1 MKKYTAI
8 VATIGPATET
18 EEIIK
23 ELIEAGMNVARF
35 NTKHGTPE
43 WHQER
48 IARVRKVAKEMKVAV
63 GILLDLQ
70 GPEIRIN
77 LPGESPFK
85 MNDGEKAVF
94 SANKNRSDDN
104 LILIPQNVVDT
115 LQIGNFVLLDDGACE
130 FEIVGKDSDHL
141 AAKALGDFEVK
152 HRKTMNT
159 PGVTIDMPSLI
170 DADLTQLDG
179 VTGEGVDFVGL
190 SFVRDKHDIDI
201 LKSELKK
208 RNINADVVSK
218 IENQAA
224 LDNIDEIIEN
234 SEVIM
239 VARGDLAVEVP
250 FEQLAFWQKLI
261 INKCRFA
268 GIPVITA
275 TQMLK
280 SMVDS
285 PRPTRAEV
293 SDVANAVY
301 DSTSAVMLSE
311 ETTIGKFPVKA
322 VATQAKI
329 AEFNEKYVESTLED
343 WMDESDDSAI
353 THSAVFILQH
363 YQNENQIDAVIC
375 FTETGTTAKLLSR
388 FRPGVP
394 VYAVTSNEQTYRKLS
409 VVYGVEPKIVNLPA
423 EQLASPD
430 DLIKEL
436 KKQNVVESG
445 KNILLI
451 YGSIWSKAGLT
462 NSLSIVRT

>member
-1 MKKYTAI
+1 MKKLTSI

-23 ELIEAGMNVARF
+23 ELIDAGMNVARF

-48 IARVRKVAKEMKVAV
+48 IARVRKVAGEMGVSV
-63 GILLDLQ
+63 GVLLDLQ

-77 LPGESPFK
+77 LPGEKGFEMK
-85 MNDGEKAVF
+85 EGEETIF
-94 SANKNRSDDN
+94 SSDEKKDAKN

-115 LQIGNFVLLDDGACE
+115 LHEGNLVLLDDGLCE
-130 FEIVGKDSDHL
+130 FEIIKKDETQL
-141 AAKALGDFEVK
+141 VAKALGDFPVS

-170 DADLTQLDG
+170 EADLTQLDG
-179 VTGEGVDFVGL
+179 LAEVGIDFVGL
-190 SFVRDKHDIDI
+190 SFVRDKNDIDI
-201 LKSELKK
+201 LKQELAK
-208 RNINADVVSK
+208 RKMNADVVAK

-224 LDNIDEIIEN
+224 LDNIDEIIEC
-234 SEVIM
+234 SDAIM

-250 FEQLAFWQKLI
+250 FEQLSFWQKLI
-261 INKCRFA
+261 ITKCRFV
-268 GIPVITA
+268 GKPVITA

-280 SMVDS
+280 SMVDH

-329 AEFNEKYVESTLED
+329 AAFNEKYVETNIED
-343 WMDESDDSAI
+343 WIDASDDASI
-353 THSAVFILQH
+353 THAAVYMLEHREQD
-363 YQNENQIDAVIC
+363 IDAIIC
-375 FTETGTTAKLLSR
+375 LTETGNTAKLLSR
-388 FRPGVP
+388 FRPKVP
-394 VYAVTSNEQTYRKLS
+394 VYAVTSSRDTYNKLS
-409 VVYGVEPKIVNLPA
+409 VVFGIEPHIVTLPA
-423 EQLASPD
+423 EQLAAPQE
-430 DLIKEL
+430 LVKEL
-436 KKQNVVESG
+436 TSQGVLQSG
-445 KNILLI
+445 KNILFI
-451 YGSIWSKAGLT
+451 YGSVWAKSGLT
-462 NSLSIVRT
+462 NSLSLVKA